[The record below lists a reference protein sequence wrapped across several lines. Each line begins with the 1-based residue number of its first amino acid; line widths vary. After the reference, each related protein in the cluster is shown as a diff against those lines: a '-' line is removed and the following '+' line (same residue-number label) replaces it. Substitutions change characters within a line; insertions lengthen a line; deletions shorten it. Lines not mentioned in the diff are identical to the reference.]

1 MLVKAK
7 PSAEVAEDSEDED
20 TPNTTE
26 SEGQLTLSSSIV
38 LFFSQT
44 DSYLRKI

>member
-1 MLVKAK
+1 MIKKPWIKSSYTIMLVKAK

-26 SEGQLTLSSSIV
+26 SEG
-38 LFFSQT
+38 
-44 DSYLRKI
+44 